1 MIRAVVDPAELAA
14 FAAIPAPTGG
24 EDARLTWLEARLAG
38 APGTR
43 RRDGT
48 GNLVWRDG
56 DGPVRLLLMAHV
68 DTVFAASTPLRV
80 VREGDD
86 LVGPGVGDNAAAVM
100 ALVWTLGALDRLPS
114 GLAVA
119 FTVGEEGL
127 GNLRGAIHACG
138 ELRPAA
144 AIAVEGHGLDEVVCD
159 HVGSVRARLLV
170 TGPGGHSWW
179 DRGTP
184 SAIHGLV
191 GIADALAAGGANVGT
206 IAGGRSV
213 NAIADA
219 AEALVERR
227 ALDQAQLAVFE
238 RALGGL
244 AVAPP
249 LALEV
254 TIAGRRPA
262 GRTSPAEPLVER
274 VLAARRAVGLPERLG
289 SGSTDANAAAALG
302 IPAAAIGCTRGSGM
316 HTERERISLPALEL
330 GCRQI
335 AGIAAS

>member
-1 MIRAVVDPAELAA
+1 MVDAAELAA

-24 EDARLTWLEARLAG
+24 EHARLTWLEARLA
-38 APGTR
+38 AAAGTC
-43 RRDGT
+43 RRDGA
-48 GNLVWRDG
+48 GNLVWRG
-56 DGPVRLLLMAHV
+56 DDVPVQLLLMAHV
-68 DTVFAASTPLRV
+68 DTVFAASTPLRI
-80 VREGDD
+80 VRTGDD

-100 ALVWTLGALDRLPS
+100 ALVWTLGALDELPS
-114 GLAVA
+114 GLAIA

-127 GNLRGAIHACG
+127 GNLRGAINACG
-138 ELRPAA
+138 ELRPNAV
-144 AIAVEGHGLDEVVCD
+144 IAVEGHGLDEVVCD
-159 HVGSVRARLLV
+159 HVGSVRARLAV

-191 GIADALAAGGANVGT
+191 GIADRLAAGGANVGT

-219 AEALVERR
+219 AEALVELRS
-227 ALDQAQLAVFE
+227 LEPAQLEVFE
-238 RALGGL
+238 RELGGL
-244 AVAPP
+244 AVDPP

-262 GRTSPAEPLVER
+262 GRTAPDAPLVER
-274 VLAARRAVGLPERLG
+274 VLAARRAVGLPDRLG
-289 SGSTDANAAAALG
+289 SGSTDANAATALG
-302 IPAAAIGCTRGSGM
+302 IPAVAIGCTRGTGM

-335 AGIAAS
+335 AAIAAA